1 MSNSNFNDQSD
12 SSKLRAVDVPPLPV
26 HAVPT
31 AHREPSAS
39 PVLKGCAIASLGVS
53 LLWMI
58 PVALL
63 VGSVFGEFFNLS
75 IVGRTL
81 PLFAVLIIVFAITRI
96 ALAGRG
102 RGHAQAIGV
111 SEVAMPKRSTQP
123 LTAVEKREQLFGSL
137 SSEMQKRHHN
147 LIEKIG
153 RLKELAKHVD
163 DFETKAQLGPGL
175 EKLQWLHLKSLL
187 ARENLRVHT
196 PAGLAD
202 ELGQKI
208 AEIRESLGAE
218 KLSENARKSK
228 EATLAMTEERLR
240 GLENRR
246 CRLEEIESDLDR
258 IEAQLDLSLDRAALH
273 SSEPGGA
280 LQLDLAE
287 RMVDT
292 ADLFGV
298 SHPMVRELDAVY
310 QRQGTLEAS

>member
-1 MSNSNFNDQSD
+1 MSNSNFDRPTD
-12 SSKLRAVDVPPLPV
+12 SRTPHNAVVPPLPAPV
-26 HAVPT
+26 APIR
-31 AHREPSAS
+31 HREPATS
-39 PVLKGCAIASLGVS
+39 PVLKGCAIASLGFQ

-63 VGSVFGEFFNLS
+63 VGTIFGEFFNFSFL
-75 IVGRTL
+75 GRTL
-81 PLFAVLIIVFAITRI
+81 PMFAVVIVVFAIARI
-96 ALAGRG
+96 AMGGRG
-102 RGHAQAIGV
+102 RAHASALGV
-111 SEVAMPKRSTQP
+111 SDAVQLPKSNKP
-123 LTAVEKREQLFGSL
+123 LTPLEKRHQLFHSL
-137 SSEMQKRHHN
+137 SAEGQTRHRV

-187 ARENLRVHT
+187 ACENLHTHT
-196 PAGLAD
+196 PEGLSA

-208 AEIRESLGAE
+208 AEIRQSLAAE
-218 KLSENARKSK
+218 NLSENARKSK

-246 CRLEEIESDLDR
+246 SRLDEIESDLDR

-273 SSEPGGA
+273 SSEPGGP

-310 QRQGTLEAS
+310 QKQGTLESA

>member
-12 SSKLRAVDVPPLPV
+12 PSKLRAVEVPPLPV
-26 HAVPT
+26 HVPMT
-31 AHREPSAS
+31 RHREPSSS
-39 PVLKGCAIASLGVS
+39 PVLKGCAIASLGLS

-58 PVALL
+58 PVALI
-63 VGSVFGEFFNLS
+63 VGSFVGDYFEMSFL
-75 IVGRTL
+75 GRTL
-81 PLFAVLIIVFAITRI
+81 PMFAVMVVVFAISKI
-96 ALAGRG
+96 AMGG
-102 RGHAQAIGV
+102 RGHSSALGV
-111 SEVAMPKRSTQP
+111 SDVAMPKKSTKP
-123 LTAVEKREQLFGSL
+123 LTAMEKREQLFQSL
-137 SSEMQKRHHN
+137 SAEAQKSHCN

-196 PAGLAD
+196 PAGLAE

-208 AEIRESLGAE
+208 AEIRVSLGAE

-298 SHPMVRELDAVY
+298 SHPMVRELDEVY
-310 QRQGTLEAS
+310 QQRGTLEAS